1 MIRHFVGATLAIA
14 LIFLMASAPAS
25 SRTWKTTPDQ
35 LAKDYLTI
43 NDARPGGEFILLMWF
58 APPMVQP
65 QMSGA
70 DTLRAVLEKYVLIMA
85 VHGNLDKASGTLSFE
100 NIDSLQANDQNGKP
114 LNALPRDNLPPTAAG
129 MVAVMEGMM
138 RQSLGSMG
146 KGMKMFIFDA
156 GSLGACKAGGM
167 SIPLA
172 GETYTWKTPV
182 PGCPQI

>member
-1 MIRHFVGATLAIA
+1 LIRHLLRASLAVTLVCFIA
-14 LIFLMASAPAS
+14 LPQAS

-43 NDARPGGEFILLMWF
+43 NDTRPGGEFVLLMWF
-58 APPMVQP
+58 APPMIQP
-65 QMSGA
+65 QMTGA
-70 DTLRAVLEKYVLIMA
+70 DTLRAILDKYILIMA

-114 LNALPRDNLPPTAAG
+114 LNLLPRDNLPPTAAG
-129 MVAVMEGMM
+129 IVAAMEGMM

-167 SIPLA
+167 SIPFA